1 MSANKNYEQDLHRIK
16 RAYMKGTP
24 ERAKRLSY
32 PGKAIPRCEQPE
44 CANRALSLIKLGC
57 TTYSLCDF
65 CRSKVPDANS
75 FFKFAATKTIIP
87 KTKLHQQSIT
97 TFTAY
102 CVLREKEELDSIKD
116 FPT

>member
-1 MSANKNYEQDLHRIK
+1 MSVNKNYEQDLHK
-16 RAYMKGTP
+16 VKKAYIKGTP
-24 ERAKRLSY
+24 ERTKRLSY

-57 TTYSLCDF
+57 ITYSLCDP
-65 CRSKVPDANS
+65 CRSKVPNANS
-75 FFKFAATKTIIP
+75 FYKFAATKVIIP
-87 KTKLHQQSIT
+87 KIKLHQQSIT

-102 CVLREKEELDSIKD
+102 CTLREKEELNSIKG